1 MLHKKKILEHLSVIF
16 GINTRE
22 AEFNLC
28 VLIKTKQFHAS
39 LINL

>member
-1 MLHKKKILEHLSVIF
+1 MNMLHKKILDHLSVTF

-28 VLIKTKQFHAS
+28 VLMKTK
-39 LINL
+39 